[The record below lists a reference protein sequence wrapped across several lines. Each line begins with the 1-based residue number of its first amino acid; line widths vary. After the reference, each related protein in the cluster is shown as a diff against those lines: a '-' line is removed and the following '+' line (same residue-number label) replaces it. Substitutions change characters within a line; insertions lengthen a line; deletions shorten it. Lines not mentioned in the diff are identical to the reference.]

1 MLSILRKLLNKNPL
15 REISE
20 TDRKVLAICIGA
32 AFVFWLILNLS
43 RDYSIRRSVDI
54 NYLLDPERVL
64 VETEPVPTSQVITIE
79 GSGWDL
85 MWESLRW
92 NNIQVYIDLRG
103 KKNLEVNRSDLES
116 QIARKL
122 SNGDLSVADIDFS
135 RRSIYTNP
143 KAGKRLPIV
152 SRVTVQFAEGFLAP
166 DVPVFNP
173 DSVTVSGSED
183 VLATLKEWPTEELL
197 LDNID
202 EDIRQLVRLAP
213 GGPGVTPSRENVQ
226 LTLEAEAFIQREFEV
241 PVTVLHAP
249 AVDSFQ
255 VIPKSVML
263 TVSLP
268 QSSYYAIRPDD
279 FTVIADLGG
288 NRDDNGKNIVPLE
301 LRRQPQAT
309 IGIVMQTK
317 AVEYYLIN

>member
-15 REISE
+15 RKISE

-64 VETEPVPTSQVITIE
+64 VETEPVPTSQIITIE

-92 NNIQVYIDLRG
+92 NDIQVNIDLRG

-116 QIARKL
+116 QISRNL
-122 SNGDLSVADIDFS
+122 SDGDLSVADIDFT

-152 SRVTVQFAEGFLAP
+152 SRVQVNFADGFLAT
-166 DVPVFNP
+166 DVPVFTP

-183 VLATLKEWPTEELL
+183 VLSSLEGWPTEDLI
-197 LDNID
+197 LDNVD
-202 EDIRQLVRLAP
+202 EDVRRLIKLAP

-226 LTLEAEAFIQREFEV
+226 LTLEAEAFIQREIEV
-241 PVTVLHAP
+241 PVTVVHAP

-255 VIPKSVML
+255 VIPESVIL

-279 FTVIADLGG
+279 FTVIADLAG
-288 NRDDNGKNIVPLE
+288 NRNDNGKNIVPLE
-301 LRRQPQAT
+301 LKRQPRAT
-309 IGIVMQTK
+309 VGIVMQTE

>member
-43 RDYSIRRSVDI
+43 RDYSIRKSVNI

-85 MWESLRW
+85 LWENLRW
-92 NNIQVYIDLRG
+92 NNIQVNIDLRG
-103 KKNLEVNRSDLES
+103 KKNLEINRSDLES
-116 QIARKL
+116 QITRNL
-122 SNGDLSVADIDFS
+122 SNGDLRVTNIDFS
-135 RRSIYTNP
+135 RRNIYTNP

-152 SRVTVQFAEGFLAP
+152 SRVEVNFADGFVATQM
-166 DVPVFNP
+166 PVFTP

-183 VLATLKEWPTEELL
+183 VLDNLENWPTEELVL
-197 LDNID
+197 NNVD
-202 EDIRQLVRLAP
+202 EDVRQSVKLAP

-226 LTLEAEAFIQREFEV
+226 FTLEAEAFIQRQIEV
-241 PVTVLHAP
+241 PVTVLHAS

-255 VIPKSVML
+255 IIPPSVTL

-268 QSSYYAIRPDD
+268 QSSYYAIRPED
-279 FTVIADLGG
+279 FLVVADLAD
-288 NRDDNGKNIVPLE
+288 NRNDNGKNIVPLE

-317 AVEYYLIN
+317 SVEYYLIN